1 MNIPFKKLHGAGNDF
16 VIIKYESFPYEE
28 RFSELAIRS
37 CHRRFGIGADGLMM
51 VGSSQKADFKMYY
64 YNSDGS
70 RANMC
75 GNGIRCFAKFVY
87 DEGLIKT
94 KQFSIE
100 TLAGIKTVH
109 IKETDSKAD
118 AVNVNMG
125 KMVFEPAK
133 IPVKTEELHS
143 FINQELKIDDKTFM
157 ISTVLMGV
165 PHTVIFTEDLDLN
178 MVKTV
183 GPIIEKH
190 AIFPENTNVNFAK
203 IIDPTHI
210 EVRTWERGAGYTLAC
225 GTGVTSVCGIAHHL
239 KLVEEVVLVD
249 TEGGRLKITID
260 QEKNIDMEGPAED
273 ICCGVYFFH
282 HEN

>member
-1 MNIPFKKLHGAGNDF
+1 MPFKKLHGAGNDF